1 MPTISSAAAAAAA
14 RDRKSGWPRRRLKI
28 VAAFR
33 ETALFCLVFA
43 TNIGPSATL
52 ARTTTFRFGEN
63 QMHRLTVYTVVGG
76 GLGLGNAW
84 GITRKLFRADRF
96 SRRHDRLHLHSCRLK
111 NAPTD
116 SGHYS
121 RLLHIARW
129 NIEHHTKFIVSP
141 GRRGTDLRPLSRR
154 FAVLSLKFSL
164 DFPFF
169 PLFFTSSFS
178 FFPSFVS
185 FYPFQSSTRVDT
197 LLLSTADDFI
207 GIEGSAQGVSW
218 RFRPFL
224 YSFYPR
230 VLLNT
235 PPPVDETH
243 SKGNS
248 GLRHRYLENIW
259 MRGKENGKA
268 VWLREFTACALH
280 YNDL

>member
-1 MPTISSAAAAAAA
+1 MHGVSRVNYFGLIGSLGVTIAFIYTPVGWKMLPRTADIIHGFCISPGEISS
-14 RDRKSGWPRRRLKI
+14 
-28 VAAFR
+28 
-33 ETALFCLVFA
+33 
-43 TNIGPSATL
+43 
-52 ARTTTFRFGEN
+52 TTWN
-63 QMHRLTVYTVVGG
+63 L
-76 GLGLGNAW
+76 
-84 GITRKLFRADRF
+84 LFRPVVVAQICGLFHDASSF
-96 SRRHDRLHLHSCRLK
+96 SR
-111 NAPTD
+111 
-116 SGHYS
+116 
-121 RLLHIARW
+121 W
-129 NIEHHTKFIVSP
+129 NSVS
-141 GRRGTDLRPLSRR
+141 T
-154 FAVLSLKFSL
+154 SLF
-164 DFPFF
+164 FPFF
-169 PLFFTSSFS
+169 HFFFL
-178 FFPSFVS
+178 FPSFVS

-248 GLRHRYLENIW
+248 SLRHRYLENIW

-268 VWLREFTACALH
+268 VWLREFTARALH